1 MRHYIEEFGSLEAVK
16 FSISFGG
23 IEQNGQAGSIKLIK
37 ELSPVRD
44 RRLRSLDEKIG
55 RPSNKLQ
62 LEPVHIKFFVIK
74 DWFHANMIT

>member
-1 MRHYIEEFGSLEAVK
+1 VT

-37 ELSPVRD
+37 ELAPVLD

-55 RPSNKLQ
+55 RPGNKLQ
-62 LEPVHIKFFVIK
+62 LNGGNSRNATSVPLTRPTRIPVAIAII
-74 DWFHANMIT
+74 MPI